1 MAMEAAMRECRWNA
15 GSVPE
20 GEKVPELA
28 PGRRKTCVITGATSG
43 LGFEVARQLA
53 AAGMNLVGIGRSEDK
68 CRRAESELRKESPG
82 PDIRFVISDLSA
94 LGQVRAAAE
103 TVKAVLPEGRL
114 DCLVHNAA
122 TVSNGYIGTEDGY
135 ELQFAVNYLSA
146 FLLTRELFPY
156 LSRPREARV
165 ITMCSGSHRRTRIN
179 WDDPMLRKRYGCLKA
194 YKQSKL
200 ALVLFTVEL
209 NRRIAGRFPIR
220 ALGIEPGLVDTAL
233 GEKNTGGVVRLY
245 WRRRRKKGLTPAE
258 AAASVVRLAMAPAQD
273 IPQDYWRLWG
283 PTEPSPY
290 ARRVDSALRLWQ
302 LSEKLC
308 GVEFL

>member
-1 MAMEAAMRECRWNA
+1 M
-15 GSVPE
+15 PD
-20 GEKVPELA
+20 LA
-28 PGRRKTCVITGATSG
+28 VDRRKTCVITGATSG
-43 LGFEVARQLA
+43 LGFEIARQLA
-53 AAGMNLVGIGRSEDK
+53 AAGMNVIGVGRSGDT
-68 CRRAESELRKESPG
+68 CRRTEEDLRKEIHG
-82 PDIRFVISDLSA
+82 PDIRFVSSDLSA
-94 LGQVRAAAE
+94 LGSVRAAAE
-103 TVKAVLPEGRL
+103 TVKASLPGGRL

-146 FLLTRELFPY
+146 FLLTRELFPC
-156 LSRPREARV
+156 LSKPREARV
-165 ITMCSGSHRRTRIN
+165 IAVCSGSHRGTRID
-179 WDDPMLRKRYGCLKA
+179 WDDPMLRKSYGCLKA
-194 YKQSKL
+194 YKRSKL

-245 WRRRRKKGLTPAE
+245 WRLRRKKGLPPAE
-258 AAASVVRLAMAPAQD
+258 AAASVVRLAMVPSQD
-273 IPQDYWRLWG
+273 IPQDYWRLWV
-283 PTEPSPY
+283 PADPSPY